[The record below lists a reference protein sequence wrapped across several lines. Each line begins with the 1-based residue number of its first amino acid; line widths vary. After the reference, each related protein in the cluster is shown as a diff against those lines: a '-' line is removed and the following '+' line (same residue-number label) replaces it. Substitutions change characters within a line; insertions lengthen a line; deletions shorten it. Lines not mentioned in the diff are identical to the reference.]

1 MKKIVLSAVAITTL
15 AMTGVQADS
24 ASDIA
29 EMKAMMKQMNQRLAK
44 LETENKQLKSKISQK
59 EKKATHTASKKKKTT
74 TVHKKKKPVSYTSST
89 QSEKIAALEEKVET
103 IEQKREKETPVFSKT
118 SKLKFSGLH
127 YIGARHRSYSENF
140 GPKDSETHFETRR
153 NYIQVKGYFF
163 DDPKSYVRVTL
174 DTFQDKFDPDD
185 TQKSNA
191 DGSWLLRLK
200 YAYIWLNDIGGDLLP
215 GTGVEFGQA
224 HRPWIDYEEH
234 NSFFYRSV
242 SKVFVET
249 KNAADLTNS
258 ADVGVNIKTKLPY
271 FSSEFGVY
279 NGEGYHAPEFGHNVS
294 FEWRTT
300 AHLLGTGLTQKDH
313 PTKVTYWDASFFGQY
328 NMDNDKYTYLAADGT
343 EDGQTYKFFGL
354 HTVYNQ
360 PAFMIGAQYVK
371 SEFDYED
378 ITNPTKDWYKKSGEG
393 YSAHAVARF
402 GDDYEYE
409 VFGRYDHWEPKNA
422 NDNATGLESFSTDN
436 FIYGVAWQQNKNLKW
451 LLNGVT
457 YKADE
462 GLNYKG
468 KEADDFTDIMLTAE
482 VKW

>member
-1 MKKIVLSAVAITTL
+1 V
-15 AMTGVQADS
+15 
-24 ASDIA
+24 
-29 EMKAMMKQMNQRLAK
+29 
-44 LETENKQLKSKISQK
+44 
-59 EKKATHTASKKKKTT
+59 
-74 TVHKKKKPVSYTSST
+74 
-89 QSEKIAALEEKVET
+89 
-103 IEQKREKETPVFSKT
+103 
-118 SKLKFSGLH
+118 
-127 YIGARHRSYSENF
+127 
-140 GPKDSETHFETRR
+140 
-153 NYIQVKGYFF
+153 
-163 DDPKSYVRVTL
+163 
-174 DTFQDKFDPDD
+174 
-185 TQKSNA
+185 
-191 DGSWLLRLK
+191 LLRLK

-279 NGEGYHAPEFGHNVS
+279 NGEGYHAVESGHGVS

-300 AHLLGTGLTQKDH
+300 AHLLGTGKTQKDN

-328 NMDNDKYTYLAADGT
+328 NMKNDKYTYTDVDGT
-343 EDGQTYKFFGL
+343 ENGQTYKFFGL

-371 SEFDYED
+371 SEFDYAD

-422 NDNATGLESFSTDN
+422 NANATGIETFSTDN
-436 FIYGVAWQQNKNLKW
+436 FIYGTAWQQNKNLKW

>member
-1 MKKIVLSAVAITTL
+1 MKKIVLSAAAITTL
-15 AMTGVQADS
+15 ALTGANADS

-29 EMKAMMKQMNQRLAK
+29 EMKAMMKQMNQRLVK
-44 LETENKQLKSKISQK
+44 LETENKQLRSQV
-59 EKKATHTASKKKKTT
+59 ATTKKKTVST
-74 TVHKKKKPVSYTSST
+74 TKTKKHTAHKKTPAPKVAAANTS
-89 QSEKIAALEEKVET
+89 LEERVET
-103 IEQKREKETPVFSKT
+103 LEHHYEKETPVFSKT

-127 YIGARHRSYSENF
+127 YLGVRHRSYAENF
-140 GPKDSETHFETRR
+140 GPKDGETHFETRR

-185 TQKSNA
+185 TQKSDS
-191 DGSWLLRLK
+191 DGSYLVRLK
-200 YAYIWLNDIGGDLLP
+200 YAYIWLNDIAPGILP
-215 GTGVEFGQA
+215 GTGIEFGQA

-242 SKVFVET
+242 AKVFVES

-258 ADVGVNIKTKLPY
+258 ADVGINLKTKLPY

-279 NGEGYHAPEFGHNVS
+279 NGEGYHSGEFGHGVS

-300 AHLLGTGLTQKDH
+300 AHLLGTGKTQKDH

-328 NMDNDKYTYLAADGT
+328 NMENDKYTYKNADGT
-343 EDGQTYKFFGL
+343 KSGQTYKFFGL

-360 PAFMIGAQYVK
+360 PSFMVGAQYVK
-371 SEFDYED
+371 SEFDYEN
-378 ITNPTKDWYKKSGEG
+378 INKPTNDWYKKSGEG
-393 YSAHAVARF
+393 YSVHAAARF
-402 GDDYEYE
+402 GEDYVYE
-409 VFGRYDHWEPKNA
+409 VFGRYDHWKPENA
-422 NDNATGLESFSTDN
+422 NDHASGLKSFETDN
-436 FIYGVAWQQNKNLKW
+436 FIYGLAWQQNKNLKW

-457 YKADE
+457 YKAQD

-468 KEADDFTDIMLTAE
+468 KEADDFTDVMLTAE
-482 VKW
+482 VNW